1 MIGRLKGLVDEFG
14 DDHLIV
20 DVGGVGYKVFATS
33 RTLGSLPPNGGP
45 IALHIETHVR
55 EDHIHLYGFPTAE
68 EQRWF
73 CLLTSVQGVGNRVA
87 MALLGALSPIDIL
100 QALAAQD
107 RASLTRAEGVGP
119 KLAARILTELKD
131 KAGDILLETGQPGTG
146 AGSEK
151 MRTHV
156 LDPVTDDAISALV
169 NLGYGRSAA
178 FAAVAEVTRRIHG
191 EKQLDVLI
199 PAALKELAR

>member
-14 DDHLIV
+14 DDYLIV
-20 DVGGVGYKVFATS
+20 DVGGVGYKVFATR
-33 RTLGSLPPNGGP
+33 RTLDSLPPNGAP

-68 EQRWF
+68 ERRWF

-87 MALLGALSPIDIL
+87 MALLGVLSPIDIL

-107 RASLTRAEGVGP
+107 RTSLTRAEGVGP
-119 KLAARILTELKD
+119 KLAARILSELKD
-131 KAGDILLETGQPGTG
+131 KAGDILLGAGQPGTG
-146 AGSEK
+146 TEQ
-151 MRTHV
+151 MRTQV
-156 LDPVTDDAISALV
+156 LDPVADDAISALV

-191 EKQLDVLI
+191 ERQLDVLI